1 MTHKKLGT
9 LWLCLLIGLVVI
21 TSAQEAPEELPP
33 DEGTLSVN
41 YFGELGWTVKYG
53 LGDSRE
59 LSRRGYANQLLFE
72 QYIALTLDA
81 GVQVDWPISG
91 VLRVSAQLDNRK
103 SNNLQSFKLG
113 YTAQS
118 VEAAFEDFSMRAG
131 SSEFVATDRL
141 LKGLRFSWG
150 ISETMQLSGKF
161 ARVEGVA
168 ESRVFRGN
176 TSRQTVEFTLTD
188 PDQPWR
194 EASYQRNLKG
204 LEYFQLRSYVPGFTV
219 VSLRF
224 ELTPE
229 LRTLL
234 TNYGLDYLIEII
246 QDDPE
251 PEVVPELYDVLIENG
266 SNVLV
271 LKRPALELL
280 REQLRT
286 YIEDY
291 NDEHNLNLFDENA
304 KEYPLG
310 EGTEYEQGFLK
321 SLGKIVRLATP
332 DEAFAL
338 DSAKRGRFFSL
349 GSQNIKEETLKVEV
363 KRQGTYVQLPDPD
376 LPRFQFTLFA
386 EPGIMAL
393 DFPEEFFAN
402 PQSAVRVTFDYTVP
416 GGLYILGLAVLQNS
430 ERVYIKREGEQE
442 YKPLRRNQDYQ
453 MDYETGALLLLPPYD
468 VLGDKDELKIE
479 YELMRGGLGGFAE
492 HQRVFTG
499 LSYQWAPWPFLKL
512 SFDALRAF
520 DTPPPEEGRDRLRTM
535 PNTHSV
541 LGFSSQLDLGDLKAD
556 LKLGYTENIFP
567 TVPFRG
573 ATEYHSNERLHQRN
587 RVNVIAGLSF
597 EGRRVTMFGHQN
609 GLLVY
614 DGSRWQ
620 EFTTAHG
627 LSGRGVRGIA
637 VQRNTVLIATDS
649 GLSMVKLEPGRPA
662 LESFAKPINWKRFYS
677 LDGLPHN
684 ETHDVFID
692 RSGTVWVGTKGGLAR
707 VPLAQITERGAW
719 KVLKKSNTPALR
731 SEVIKKLASD
741 GTRLYL
747 GTPEGLVLYDP
758 ETGQFSEIAEL
769 RGQEIFDLAAA
780 GTTVYAATA
789 QGIYELAYLPPLP
802 SEGEGSREVRGGG
815 WRVADLK
822 VQALAVQGAELWY
835 GTEIGLFRLGSD
847 LPVVQEYSI
856 TAIEKNARSE
866 QLWVGPRATPAFEM
880 PLWEIDSSNL
890 VKARSQAE
898 TRLNGRDEFRFEDI
912 APQKNTDHGW
922 LAQLSAQYKLGS
934 LELKALLEGITP
946 EFLAIGQE
954 SRQDAHRLT
963 LSAAWPVS
971 PALSLSGNHVMSLVG
986 GWRTFVMT
994 DTVRATWKP
1003 WADGPQLTSTLA
1015 LELTDRDLQDRSVGF
1030 DTTKVTLNLKGDHKL
1045 APVGFLPL
1053 VQEITLGGTYDG
1065 LLTLA
1070 RLGRSALDSKVG
1082 LTVGVAMTPSL
1093 KLRGSL
1099 TLGDRRVFGVQQ
1111 LPGDSDLGYTLGGD
1125 WQNTFGFG
1133 QLTTTY
1139 TQTTRLRAGRGSFDE
1154 NASVNLRF
1162 SDLTLVGIKLSPTL
1176 ALSGRRATSI
1186 GGTTPSGTLTL
1197 TAEGRTLFSYDT
1209 LSGSLSTRHTLSS
1222 DVRSLRDSLKHE
1234 FSGSLAWA
1242 LSPQLQPRFELGLTL
1257 ETLTHPTLGSK
1268 QTVRPRA
1275 RLSLDWA
1282 PPNSMWKTGVDL
1294 FWQMTLSE
1302 RERTNT
1308 FELGGRAS
1316 WDPLDELSLSFEA
1329 RASLDLGLRDKRSVN
1344 AATWEMS
1351 VQGEYDLG
1359 TLCAP
1364 ALDGSEC
1371 SVSASLGYS
1380 GRLDRS
1386 IAIPFGQGIF
1396 LQAQLGLNF

>member
-1 MTHKKLGT
+1 MERLQLP
-9 LWLCLLIGLVVI
+9 LWSFAILCLVSGLAGLVA
-21 TSAQEAPEELPP
+21 SAQEPPP
-33 DEGTLSVN
+33 DEGALSVN

-59 LSRRGYANQLLFE
+59 LSRHGYANQLLFE

-81 GVQVDWPISG
+81 GVHVDWPVSG

-131 SSEFVATDRL
+131 SSDFVATDRL
-141 LKGLRFSWG
+141 LKGLRFRWD
-150 ISETMQLSGKF
+150 ISEAMTLTGKF
-161 ARVEGVA
+161 ARVEGIA
-168 ESRVFRGN
+168 QSRIFRGN
-176 TSRQTVEFTLTD
+176 TSQQTVEFTLTD

-194 EASYQRNLKG
+194 EATYQRNLKG
-204 LEYFQLRSYVPGFTV
+204 LEYVQLRSYVPGFTT

-224 ELTPE
+224 ELTSE

-234 TNYGLDYLIEII
+234 TNYGLDYLIAVI

-251 PEVVPELYDVLIENG
+251 PEVAAELYDVIIENG
-266 SNVLV
+266 SNFLV

-280 REQLRT
+280 RDQIRT

-291 NDEHNLNLFDENA
+291 NDEHNLFDENA

-310 EGTEYEQGFLK
+310 EGTDYEQNFLR
-321 SLGKIVRLATP
+321 SLSKLVRLATP
-332 DEAFAL
+332 DEAFSL
-338 DSAKRGRFFSL
+338 ENVKRGRFFYMGAPSV
-349 GSQNIKEETLKVEV
+349 QEETLKVEI
-363 KRQGTYVQLPDPD
+363 KRQGAYVQLPDPD

-386 EPGIMAL
+386 EPGIIAL
-393 DFPEEFFAN
+393 DFPEEFFTN

-416 GGLYILGLAVLQNS
+416 GGLYVLGLSVLQNS

-442 YKPLRRNQDYQ
+442 YKLLRRDQDYQ
-453 MDYETGALLLLPPYD
+453 IDYETGALLLLPPYD

-492 HQRVFTG
+492 HQRIFTG
-499 LSYQWAPWPFLKL
+499 VSYHWAPWPFLKL
-512 SFDALRAF
+512 SLDAIRAF
-520 DTPPPEEGRDRLRTM
+520 DTPPAAEGKDRLRTM

-541 LGFSSQLDLGDLKAD
+541 LGLAAQLDLGDLKAD

-567 TVPFRG
+567 TVPFYG
-573 ATEYHSNERLHQRN
+573 AKESHTNERLHQRN
-587 RVNVIAGLSF
+587 RINAIAGVTF
-597 EGRRVTMFGHQN
+597 EGRRVTLFGHQN

-620 EFTTAHG
+620 DFTTAHG
-627 LSGRGVRGIA
+627 MSGRGVRGIA
-637 VQRNTVLIATDS
+637 VQRNTILIATDS

-662 LESFAKPINWKRFYS
+662 LESLAKPINWKRFYS

-684 ETHDVFID
+684 ETTDVLID
-692 RSGTVWVGTKGGLAR
+692 RAGIVWVGTKGGLAR
-707 VPLAQITERGAW
+707 VPLAQITERNAW
-719 KVLKKSNTPALR
+719 KVFKKSNTPALG
-731 SEVIKKLASD
+731 SELITKLASD
-741 GTRLYL
+741 GTKLYL
-747 GTPEGLVLYDP
+747 GTDAGLVIYDP

-769 RGQEIFDLAAA
+769 RGQRILDLAAS
-780 GTTVYAATA
+780 GTTVYVATA
-789 QGIYELAYLPPLP
+789 RGIYEV
-802 SEGEGSREVRGGG
+802 SNGVGVG
-815 WRVADLK
+815 WRIEDLR
-822 VQALAVQGAELWY
+822 VHALAVQGTELWY

-847 LPVVQEYSI
+847 APVVHEYAI
-856 TAIEKNARSE
+856 TALEKNPRPE
-866 QLWVGPRATPAFEM
+866 QLWVGPQASALFEM
-880 PLWEIDSSNL
+880 PLWEIDAAGL
-890 VKARSQAE
+890 VKSRSQAE

-912 APQKNTDHGW
+912 APDKNTDHGW

-934 LELKALLEGITP
+934 LEIKALLEGITP

-954 SRQDAHRLT
+954 SRQDAQRLT
-963 LSAAWPVS
+963 LSAIWPVS
-971 PALSLSGNHVMSLVG
+971 PVLSLSGDHVMSIAG

-994 DTVRATWKP
+994 DTVRASWKP
-1003 WADGPQLTSTLA
+1003 WADGPQLTSALA
-1015 LELTDRDLQDRSVGF
+1015 LELTDRDLQDRAVGF
-1030 DTTKVTLNLKGDHKL
+1030 DTTKVTLTLKGDHKL
-1045 APVGFLPL
+1045 ASVGVLPF

-1070 RLGRSALDSKVG
+1070 RLGRSVLDSKVG
-1082 LTVGVAMTPSL
+1082 LTLGVAMTPSL

-1099 TLGDRRVFGVQQ
+1099 TLGDRWTFGTQH
-1111 LPGDSDLGYTLGGD
+1111 LPSDFDLGYTLGGD
-1125 WQNTFGFG
+1125 WQSSVNFG
-1133 QLTTTY
+1133 QLTTSY
-1139 TQTTRLRAGRGSFDE
+1139 AQTTRLRAGRGSFDE
-1154 NASVNLRF
+1154 NASLNIRF
-1162 SDLTLVGIKLSPTL
+1162 NEFTLAGVKLTPTL
-1176 ALSGRRATSI
+1176 ALSGRRSLSI

-1197 TAEGRTLFSYDT
+1197 TAEGRTLFSWET

-1222 DVRSLRDSLKHE
+1222 DLRSSRDSLKHE
-1234 FSGSLAWA
+1234 ITSSVAWA
-1242 LSPQLQPRFELGLTL
+1242 LSPQLQPRVELGLTL

-1275 RLSLDWA
+1275 RLSLDWSPA
-1282 PPNSMWKTGVDL
+1282 ALWKTGADL

-1308 FELGGRAS
+1308 FEVGGRAS
-1316 WDPLDELSLSFEA
+1316 WDPLDALSLSLDT
-1329 RASLDLGLRDKRSVN
+1329 RASLDLGIRDQKPIN

-1351 VQGEYDLG
+1351 VQGEYELG
-1359 TLCAP
+1359 TACAP

-1371 SVSASLGYS
+1371 AISATLGYS
-1380 GRLDRS
+1380 GRLDQS
-1386 IAIPFGQGIF
+1386 IAVPFGQGIF
-1396 LQAQLGLNF
+1396 MQAQLGLNF